1 MVVLLDITVKLEA
14 KVHQAFPCGFKMADA
29 LFFILL
35 QVNKQWGEA
44 SGSTASPKTTF
55 PIAFSSAV
63 YRIVNTFNKNNPIGD
78 AYHMNECIPK
88 NITTSSFTMWVDN
101 ETAAKFDYIA
111 IGK

>member
-1 MVVLLDITVKLEA
+1 MLIQTRVQPMLLVIQVLLLVIM
-14 KVHQAFPCGFKMADA
+14 VHKKYIGWQ
-29 LFFILL
+29 
-35 QVNKQWGEA
+35 QENRQWGEA